1 MPNSKLRTLNPEP
14 GKKLW
19 GGRFA
24 GARRDPHFEK
34 FSESFSVD
42 RRLILYD
49 LRVNQ
54 AYVKALGRARVLSP
68 AEVRRLTKGL
78 EAIRDTVE
86 APSTGRR
93 ETFGRNAS
101 TDWHGGESSEDVH
114 TWVETRLAKEVGPLA
129 GKLRTGRSR
138 NDLVAT
144 ETRLYVKVETSNLQ
158 AAALELLEALLE
170 QARRHLEVV
179 MPGYTHLQPAQP
191 VLFSHYL
198 LAYYEMLLRDW
209 DRWESCRAR
218 ADELPLGAG
227 ALAGTS
233 FPVDR
238 ARLARDLGFARV
250 ARNSLDATSDRDFVA
265 DLVYACAL
273 AMVHLSRLAEDL
285 IIFSSPGFGYVE
297 LADAYSTGS
306 SIMPQ
311 KKNPDSLELIRGKAA
326 GLAGRVAGVLAL
338 LKGLPLAYNR
348 DLQEDKAAL
357 FEAVQTTRDALAL
370 AARVV
375 ATLRVHPERMRA
387 AMAEGFL
394 TATELADELVRRG
407 LPFAEAHEQVGK
419 LVRYCVKRGKTFAD
433 LSEREPEARRFIPS
447 WDSTLRSIAAS
458 PERAVRRKQ
467 VVGGTAPTEVKRQLR
482 AAARTLAQ
490 FRRR

>member
-1 MPNSKLRTLNPEP
+1 MQ
-14 GKKLW
+14 LW

-24 GARRDPHFEK
+24 RAGRDPHTGPQVDPHFDPLFER
-34 FSESFSVD
+34 FSESFSVGQ
-42 RRLILYD
+42 RLVLYD
-49 LRVNQ
+49 LHVNQ
-54 AYVKALGRARVLSP
+54 AWVKALGRADVLRP
-68 AEVRRLTKGL
+68 AEVRRLTRGL
-78 EAIRDTVE
+78 EAIRTSVE
-86 APSTGRR
+86 APSAGRR
-93 ETFGRNAS
+93 EACRRNVS
-101 TDWHGGESSEDVH
+101 TRWHGGGSSEDVH
-114 TWVETRLAKEVGPLA
+114 TWVEERLEKEIGPLA
-129 GKLRTGRSR
+129 RKLRTGRSR

-144 ETRLYVKVETSNLQ
+144 ETRLYVKSEVSNLQ
-158 AAALELLEALLE
+158 RAALELLEALLG
-170 QARRHLEVV
+170 QARRHSGAV

-198 LAYYEMLLRDW
+198 LPYYEMLLRDW
-209 DRWESCRAR
+209 ERWKDCRSR

-233 FPVDR
+233 FPLDR
-238 ARLARDLGFARV
+238 ARLARELGFARV

-265 DLVYACAL
+265 ELLFGCAL

-285 IIFSSPGFGYVE
+285 IIFSSPGFGYVD
-297 LADAYSTGS
+297 LADTYSTGS

-326 GLAGRVAGVLAL
+326 GLVGRVAGMLAL

-375 ATLRVHPERMRA
+375 ATLRVHPERMKA
-387 AMAEGFL
+387 ATEQGFL
-394 TATELADELVRRG
+394 TATDLADELAQRG

-419 LVRYCVKRGKTFAD
+419 LVRYCVKRGKTFAE

-447 WDSTLRSIAAS
+447 WDSVLRSIAAS

-467 VVGGTAPTEVKRQLR
+467 VVGGTAPAEVKRQLR

>member
-1 MPNSKLRTLNPEP
+1 M
-14 GKKLW
+14 KLW

-24 GARRDPHFEK
+24 RAGRDPRFDPLFEK

-42 RRLILYD
+42 QRLVLYD

-54 AYVKALGRARVLSP
+54 AWVRALGRAGVLRP
-68 AEVRRLTKGL
+68 AEVRRLTRGL
-78 EAIRDTVE
+78 EAIRTSVE
-86 APSTGRR
+86 APSAGRR
-93 ETFGRNAS
+93 EASRPNVSTRWRGRA
-101 TDWHGGESSEDVH
+101 SSEDVH
-114 TWVETRLAKEVGPLA
+114 TWVEERLQKEIGPLA
-129 GKLRTGRSR
+129 RKLRTGRSR

-144 ETRLYVKVETSNLQ
+144 ETRLYVKSEVSNLQ
-158 AAALELLEALLE
+158 RAALELLEALLG
-170 QARRHLEVV
+170 QARRHSGVV

-209 DRWESCRAR
+209 DRWEDCRSR

-227 ALAGTS
+227 ALSGTS
-233 FPVDR
+233 FPLDR
-238 ARLARDLGFARV
+238 ARLARELGFARV
-250 ARNSLDATSDRDFVA
+250 ARNSVDATSDRDFVA
-265 DLVYACAL
+265 ELLFGCAL

-297 LADAYSTGS
+297 LADTYSTGS

-326 GLAGRVAGVLAL
+326 GLVGRVAGMLAL

-357 FEAVQTTRDALAL
+357 FAAVDTTRDSLVL

-375 ATLRVHPERMRA
+375 QTLRVHPERMKA
-387 AMAEGFL
+387 AADQGFL
-394 TATELADELVRRG
+394 TATDVADELVQRG
-407 LPFAEAHEQVGK
+407 VPFADAHEQVGK
-419 LVRYCVKRGKTFAD
+419 LVRYCADHGKTFRD
-433 LSEREPEARRFIPS
+433 LSVADARRFIPR
-447 WDSTLRSIAAS
+447 WDPKLQTVATS
-458 PERAVRRKQ
+458 PERAIERRN
-467 VVGGTAPTEVKRQLR
+467 VVGGRSEEHTSELQSPVHLVCRL
-482 AAARTLAQ
+482 L
-490 FRRR
+490 